1 VSSSRLLLPVPEQLA
16 FVSVDRPSKNH
27 PTFQLSAARKER
39 FEDVRIRAESYKVF
53 RALEIRFSATKTNVV
68 TNVKV
73 LPKCLREIFV
83 IPVKG
88 AQIGINWFK
97 LESIFGGGLYSI
109 SGMGF

>member
-1 VSSSRLLLPVPEQLA
+1 MLPVPEQLA
-16 FVSVDRPSKNH
+16 FVSVDWPSKNH
-27 PTFQLSAARKER
+27 PTFQLSAVRKER

-53 RALEIRFSATKTNVV
+53 HALEIRLSAAKTNAV
-68 TNVKV
+68 TNVIV

-88 AQIGINWFK
+88 AQIGNNWFK
-97 LESIFGGGLYSI
+97 LDSIFSGGLFSI